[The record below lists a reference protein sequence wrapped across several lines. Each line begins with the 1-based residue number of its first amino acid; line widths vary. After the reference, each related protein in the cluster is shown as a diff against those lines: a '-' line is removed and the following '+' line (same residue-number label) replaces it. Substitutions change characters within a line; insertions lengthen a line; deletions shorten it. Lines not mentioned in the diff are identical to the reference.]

1 MKTTID
7 LAMDLLE
14 KKIKNN
20 FAGSVKIHISDE
32 GSIIIDESG
41 IRKSNEP
48 ARCTMTAT
56 AKTFKAL
63 LMGNTKVQVAIM
75 SKKLEIKGDIK
86 FAIELGKH
94 FS

>member
-1 MKTTID
+1 
-7 LAMDLLE
+7 
-14 KKIKNN
+14 
-20 FAGSVKIHISDE
+20 
-32 GSIIIDESG
+32 
-41 IRKSNEP
+41 
-48 ARCTMTAT
+48 MTAT

-63 LMGNTKVQVAIM
+63 LMGSTKVQVAIM

>member
-20 FAGSVKIHISDE
+20 FAGSVKIQISDE
-32 GSIIIDESG
+32 GSIIVDESG
-41 IRKSNEP
+41 IRKSNER
-48 ARCTMTAT
+48 ARCTMIAT